1 MSSSTSGLP
10 HAERTPDYKNKRKRK
25 SKGNTRREDVDV
37 DVEEEDYVRTPTRPR
52 RKVLRMGASTSAWR
66 REIDVEEEM
75 DLLHHTPGGGVVG
88 RRTPPRRKSD
98 PLFKSPKRKFDRE
111 RYDYR
116 RRVSGI
122 REEQHTDDDDYG
134 SDLEDFIEE
143 EGAVEDEVVTEAA
156 EEEDED
162 PDFKVPLDAPS
173 PSKRQS
179 LTRIESSSSS
189 SESLSLE
196 EVEASRFPARQAGR
210 VGRRLFRGSINQ
222 DQTLAGSEQVVSL
235 CDTEDD
241 GTPSSSDSEEGP
253 RRASRGGGGRL
264 KLESDSE
271 TDSQPGRRR
280 SKRQEARDLVERR
293 DAELIARA
301 EAREASRRGGKRR

>member
-1 MSSSTSGLP
+1 M
-10 HAERTPDYKNKRKRK
+10 
-25 SKGNTRREDVDV
+25 
-37 DVEEEDYVRTPTRPR
+37 
-52 RKVLRMGASTSAWR
+52 
-66 REIDVEEEM
+66 
-75 DLLHHTPGGGVVG
+75 LHHTPGGGVVG
-88 RRTPPRRKSD
+88 RTTPPRRKSD
-98 PLFKSPKRKFDRE
+98 FLFKSPKRNYDRE

-143 EGAVEDEVVTEAA
+143 EGAVEDEVVTEEE

-196 EVEASRFPARQAGR
+196 EVEAARFSARQAGR

-222 DQTLAGSEQVVSL
+222 EGSEPQVVSL

-280 SKRQEARDLVERR
+280 SKRQKARDLLEMR
-293 DAELIARA
+293 DADLIARA
-301 EAREASRRGGKRR
+301 QAREASRRGGKRR